1 MKILFSTRPAYGHV
15 YPLMPLAL
23 AAREAGHDV
32 RFATTGEFLEKLDAL
47 AFPTYDV
54 GLTIEEGRD
63 AVLVVAARR
72 WDAEGR

>member
-32 RFATTGEFLEKLDAL
+32 RFATTGQFLDKLDAL
-47 AFPTYDV
+47 
-54 GLTIEEGRD
+54 GLSH
-63 AVLVVAARR
+63 LRR
-72 WDAEGR
+72 RVDDRGGPR

>member
-32 RFATTGEFLEKLDAL
+32 RFATTGQFLGKLDARS
-47 AFPTYDV
+47 ASPPTTS
-54 GLTIEEGRD
+54 G
-63 AVLVVAARR
+63 
-72 WDAEGR
+72 